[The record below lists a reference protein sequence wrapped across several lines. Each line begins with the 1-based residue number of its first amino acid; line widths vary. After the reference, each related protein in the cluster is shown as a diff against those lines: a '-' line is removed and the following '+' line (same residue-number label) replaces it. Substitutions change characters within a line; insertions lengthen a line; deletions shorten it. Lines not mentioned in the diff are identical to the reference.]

1 MNEITTEIENTI
13 DIINDKIWNINEK
26 LKRKIN
32 LTQEE
37 DYILNIIYPIYRKI
51 LIKMLEERND

>member
-1 MNEITTEIENTI
+1 MTTEIENTI
-13 DIINDKIWNINEK
+13 DIVNDKIWNINEK
-26 LKRKIN
+26 LKKKIN

-51 LIKMLEERND
+51 LIKMLEE